1 MKNATAYQKKLQK
14 FLGDMKKVKAAAPPT
29 GIEAVEVLVRSI
41 LEADVTD
48 SAAEA
53 AIQTIRQEYVDI
65 NELRVSPIID
75 ITDRLGHDFPQP
87 RLKAEAITGA
97 LNKTFDRT
105 YAISIDYMKEMT
117 KRDLRRHLLEIGL
130 SPYAAACVVLK
141 VFGGHAVPVDDTLVE
156 VLKMDGCVH
165 PDSDLQDV
173 QGFLERVIPQKDA
186 FSAHAFLREY
196 VVRSAKALARKRKA
210 DAEAAAKAEA
220 EAKAKAEAEAALQ
233 AERAKKRAKAARK
246 KRDKQAKKDKKAK
259 KRKAAGKA
267 GKKTPAK
274 AIDKK

>member
-53 AIQTIRQEYVDI
+53 AFQTIRQEYVDI